1 MICMSMETLMNK
13 EEELSEIVKRFII
26 PFFSI
31 ARKKETYSF
40 GVKGTKE
47 SYVSFP
53 DMTVELYDIIVEK
66 MKECV

>member
-1 MICMSMETLMNK
+1 MNK

-31 ARKKETYSF
+31 ARKKEAYSF
-40 GVKGTKE
+40 GAKGTKE

-53 DMTVELYDIIVEK
+53 DMTEELYNIIVEK